1 MSEYSGIRGTRVKY
15 LASDPTL
22 NTSTEGQVWYNST
35 SGTLKSLVQIKA
47 WSAGGNMGTA
57 RYNLAGAGTQTAAL
71 AFNGSAYPNPP
82 NPRTNATEEYSG
94 FSWAAG
100 GTLNTTTLGAF
111 GFGTQ
116 TAAVAASGDNN
127 TPTWEISTQEYNGS
141 AWTTVNN
148 MTTVGRRN
156 GDAVGILTAGVAF
169 GGNVLPSGYTNAT
182 EEYDGTNWTAGG
194 NLTTARE
201 GFQAAGTQTAAF
213 AAGGYNGSYT
223 SNVEEYDGSTWTT
236 AGGNLPTARGSG
248 SGSGIQTNALIF
260 AGSDPAATATSL
272 QYDGTV
278 WTASATMGTA
288 RGGLASAQSGTAVA
302 ALGFGGYVP
311 GTATA
316 ATEEYFSSIDNYSPS
331 TVSAWASGGNTVNN
345 GRGQFAATTG
355 TQTAG
360 LIFGGEGPLGFLN
373 ATEEYNGSNW
383 TTGGNLPLANA
394 LKSGAGTQTDTLQMG
409 GYTSPGGESS
419 TVNSY
424 NGSTWSSETSLPS
437 GVSGAASAGSTSTA
451 GLIFGGLAGIT
462 NALEYDG
469 SSWGSPTNMSQAR
482 NNHGGAGTQTTA
494 IALGGE
500 NGPTV
505 SVTEGYNGT
514 SWTTLASLNTA
525 RGRAGA
531 LGSSSLALALGNT
544 PYTGATEIYDGTGW
558 STTASMATGR
568 SGGGHNLST
577 TVAGLVTANGGPS
590 GGNQTEEFTQ
600 GSPASPTGAAASTL
614 TTS

>member
-316 ATEEYFSSIDNYSPS
+316 ATEEYVSSIDAYSPS
-331 TVSAWASGGNTVNN
+331 TAC
-345 GRGQFAATTG
+345 
-355 TQTAG
+355 
-360 LIFGGEGPLGFLN
+360 LG
-373 ATEEYNGSNW
+373 
-383 TTGGNLPLANA
+383 
-394 LKSGAGTQTDTLQMG
+394 
-409 GYTSPGGESS
+409 
-419 TVNSY
+419 
-424 NGSTWSSETSLPS
+424 
-437 GVSGAASAGSTSTA
+437 
-451 GLIFGGLAGIT
+451 
-462 NALEYDG
+462 
-469 SSWGSPTNMSQAR
+469 
-482 NNHGGAGTQTTA
+482 
-494 IALGGE
+494 
-500 NGPTV
+500 
-505 SVTEGYNGT
+505 
-514 SWTTLASLNTA
+514 
-525 RGRAGA
+525 
-531 LGSSSLALALGNT
+531 
-544 PYTGATEIYDGTGW
+544 
-558 STTASMATGR
+558 
-568 SGGGHNLST
+568 
-577 TVAGLVTANGGPS
+577 
-590 GGNQTEEFTQ
+590 
-600 GSPASPTGAAASTL
+600 
-614 TTS
+614 